1 MKTATTQQKERRE
14 RHYFEIRNSMAKD
27 DNKYK
32 VMIIALELKI
42 NKLKESF
49 FVKNSG
55 MKSAK

>member
-1 MKTATTQQKERRE
+1 
-14 RHYFEIRNSMAKD
+14 MAKD